1 MSSSVIRVFA
11 TGAMALALMLY
22 LRPSMASTRVR
33 PTRPILAAP

>member
-1 MSSSVIRVFA
+1 MRVRA

-22 LRPSMASTRVR
+22 LAPSWASTRVK